1 MEQRQCYNYKLSVV
15 RFKQQFLIMKKV
27 LLYVRL
33 EFGVTFRGP
42 QVKLLTNIVK
52 DTNQSL
58 YLLVTATS
66 LAPTLPLIGSVRAN
80 SAHPENRYIIFSYN
94 FCYVGA
100 SRTTDVTKIRI
111 NSDT

>member
-1 MEQRQCYNYKLSVV
+1 MLQLQAISCKIQAAISDNEKSPALCS
-15 RFKQQFLIMKKV
+15 
-27 LLYVRL
+27 
-33 EFGVTFRGP
+33 FGIVTFWGP
-42 QVKLLTNIVK
+42 QVQLLTNIVK
-52 DTNQSL
+52 DTNQNL

>member
-15 RFKQQFLIMKKV
+15 RFKQQFLIMKSPA
-27 LLYVRL
+27 LCS
-33 EFGVTFRGP
+33 FGIVTFRGP

-52 DTNQSL
+52 DTNQNL

-66 LAPTLPLIGSVRAN
+66 LTPTLPLIGSVRAN